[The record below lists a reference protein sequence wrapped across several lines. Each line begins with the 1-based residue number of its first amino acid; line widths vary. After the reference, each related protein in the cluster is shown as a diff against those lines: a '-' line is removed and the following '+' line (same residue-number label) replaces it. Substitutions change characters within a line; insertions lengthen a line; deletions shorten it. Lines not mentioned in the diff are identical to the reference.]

1 MSTETPDAPT
11 ATATA
16 SDTFGAWLD
25 DLSTALSAADA
36 SRVTALLAA
45 DCWWRDLLALS
56 WDLGTYHGTERI
68 AGMLDE
74 HLKSAGRVRGGA
86 GRRVRAAVRR
96 RGGQHRHDRGVLH
109 LPDSAR
115 PGAAGSRRIR
125 QVDGVWRAWTVMT
138 GAEDLKGHERALGH
152 RRPTGPRHETG
163 ASTQRNWKD
172 KREAA
177 AAYADRDPDVVILGA
192 GQGGLALAAN
202 LRLMGVDA
210 LILEKS
216 ERVGDGWRKRY
227 HSLVLHDPVWADHL
241 PYLPFPQSWPIY
253 SRQGQDR
260 RLVRVLRRRRWSST
274 SGCSADMTDRGVR
287 RGRAARW
294 TLAVQTPEGER
305 TITTR
310 DVVLATGAAGE
321 PNVPDFPGRETF
333 GGTVYHSSR
342 HRSGGDWAGKK
353 AIVVGA
359 CNSGHDIAQDLH
371 EAGADVTLVQ
381 RSSTHIISQE
391 HGIPAIFGANFTESG
406 PPTEYAD
413 LLAAAFPWPLV
424 LEAAKEGVRGH
435 GGEGR
440 RAARRRSKPSASS
453 STTARTA
460 PGLMGFALAKGG
472 GYYIDVG
479 ASGLIATGQ
488 IALAQGSGLAEF
500 TPTGIRLADGR
511 ELDADLVVLATGYS
525 NMRETARRLFGR
537 RGRRQAAARP
547 RCRRGRRDRWSLPTH
562 RPGRVLVH
570 GWAAGLG
577 PHLLQAPRPPDRR
590 RPGRDLDLTVLGTV
604 QQP

>member
-1 MSTETPDAPT
+1 MTVGVESPPAQVAAE
-11 ATATA
+11 
-16 SDTFGAWLD
+16 FQGWLD
-25 DLSTALSAADA
+25 SFARAMEHADTAAVAD
-36 SRVTALLAA
+36 VIDP

-68 AGMLDE
+68 AGLLDE
-74 HLKSAGRVRGGA
+74 HLKSAAVSDVALVTDFGPRFVAEEDSTGTIEGFFTFQTP
-86 GRRVRAAVRR
+86 RAWC
-96 RGGQHRHDRGVLH
+96 RGV
-109 LPDSAR
+109 AR
-115 PGAAGSRRIR
+115 LR

-163 ASTQRNWKD
+163 ATTQRNWKD

-253 SRQGQDR
+253 SAKDKIADWFEFYAQAME
-260 RLVRVLRRRRWSST
+260 LNVW
-274 SGCSADMTDRGVR
+274 CSADMKS
-287 RGRAARW
+287 AAYDEGARTW

-321 PNVPDFPGRETF
+321 PHVPDFPGRETF

-342 HRSGGDWAGKK
+342 HRSGGDWSGKK

-413 LLAAAFPWPLV
+413 LLASAFPWPLV
-424 LEAAKEGVRGH
+424 LEAAKQGVIDTA
-435 GGEGR
+435 EKD
-440 RAARRRSKPSASS
+440 AALLASLEAVGFKLNDGPDG
-453 STTARTA
+453 T
-460 PGLMGFALAKGG
+460 GLMGFALAKGG

-525 NMRETARRLFGR
+525 NMRETARRLFGSEV
-537 RGRRQAAARP
+537 A
-547 RCRRGRRDRWSLPTH
+547 DKLP
-562 RPGRVLVH
+562 L
-570 GWAAGLG
+570 
-577 PHLLQAPRPPDRR
+577 
-590 RPGRDLDLTVLGTV
+590 VLGVGEDGEIGGLYRRTGQDGFWYMGGPLAWV
-604 QQP
+604 RIYSKHLALQIAADQAGIST